1 MALGPIQTRSYM
13 SNSQCKACRYEDE
26 NGVKID
32 DSMSGSA
39 WARELGI
46 DESSIRRHKAHAP
59 VVAQASG
66 FVDSEGADAL
76 AASIDVPDEF
86 VTSRG
91 MSLRDPITGSWQK
104 INWQPNKKALHDS
117 LRYNDLKESLDG
129 WTFTSKAVPSRGGGY
144 SLMFAMSDLQIG
156 KASQRLGGTPETLA
170 RIRRSISTIVDRFAV
185 THAAD
190 LPDEIII
197 WDGGDSVENH
207 FNTGE
212 QMATNDL
219 ALPEQIRVA
228 RRIFLE
234 AIKAFAPYANKIVF
248 ISVPSNHGQSRVGFK
263 TPGGTV
269 DADFGLEI
277 SYQLEDA
284 VRENVSLNHVHF
296 VRPEALHETA
306 EYVASGTKIAMHHGH
321 QSSKQSSHKRWWA
334 DQSHGR
340 MPGWDADILFT
351 AHYHNL
357 GLTQSGNGRWIIETS
372 SSDAGSDW
380 FTNKSGERSVQGV
393 TVCKLRDGMWSE
405 LEIV

>member
-1 MALGPIQTRSYM
+1 MKNA
-13 SNSQCKACRYEDE
+13 QCKACRIEEEQDIR
-26 NGVKID
+26 VD
-32 DSMSGSA
+32 DSMSNVA
-39 WARELGI
+39 WGRELGI
-46 DESSIRRHKAHAP
+46 GESSVRRHKAHSP
-59 VVAQASG
+59 TLAQSSG
-66 FVDSEGADAL
+66 FVDEDGRDAL

-91 MSLRDPITGSWQK
+91 MSLRDPKTGSWQK

-117 LRYNDLKESLDG
+117 LRYNDLKEALDG
-129 WTFTSKAVPSRGGGY
+129 WTFDAHAVPGRGGGY

-156 KASQRLGGTPETLA
+156 KANQRLGGTPETLA
-170 RIRRSISTIVDRFAV
+170 RIRRSISTIVGRLANM
-185 THAAD
+185 HAAD

-212 QMATNDL
+212 QAFTNDL
-219 ALPEQIRVA
+219 PLPEQIRVA

-284 VRENVSLNHVHF
+284 VRENVSLNHVSF
-296 VRPEALHETA
+296 VRPDPLYETA
-306 EYVASGTKIAMHHGH
+306 EYVASGTKIALHHGH
-321 QSSKQSSHKRWWA
+321 RSSSQKTHSRWWA

-340 MPGWDADILFT
+340 MPGWDADILFV

-380 FTNKSGERSVQGV
+380 FTNKSGERAIQAV
-393 TVCKLRDGMWSE
+393 TVVE
-405 LEIV
+405 LTNGRWRNLDIV

>member
-1 MALGPIQTRSYM
+1 M
-13 SNSQCKACRYEDE
+13 SNSQCKACRHEDST
-26 NGVKID
+26 GTRID
-32 DSMSGSA
+32 DSMSNTA

-46 DESSIRRHKAHAP
+46 GESSIRRHKAHSP

-66 FVDSEGADAL
+66 FVDEDGVDAL

-86 VTSRG
+86 ITSRG
-91 MSLRDPITGSWQK
+91 MSLRDPISGSWQK

-117 LRYNDLKESLDG
+117 LRYNDLKEALDG
-129 WTFTSKAVPSRGGGY
+129 WTFDAHATPGRGGGY
-144 SLMFAMSDLQIG
+144 TFLFAMSDLQIG

-170 RIRRSISTIVDRFAV
+170 RIRHSISTSVDRLSRM
-185 THAAD
+185 HAAD

-212 QMATNDL
+212 QAFTNDL
-219 ALPEQIRVA
+219 PLPEQIRVA

-234 AIKAFAPYANKIVF
+234 AIKAFAPYANKVTF

-263 TPGGTV
+263 TPGGNV

-284 VRENVSLNHVHF
+284 VRENVSLNHVSF
-296 VRPEALHETA
+296 VRPEAMYETVDY
-306 EYVASGTKIAMHHGH
+306 ETSGTKIALHHGH
-321 QSSKQSSHKRWWA
+321 RSSSQKTHSRWWA

-340 MPGWDADILFT
+340 MPGWDADILFV

-380 FTNKSGERSVQGV
+380 FTNKSGERAKQGV
-393 TVCKLRDGMWSE
+393 TVVELRDGSWRN
-405 LEIV
+405 LDIV

>member
-1 MALGPIQTRSYM
+1 M
-13 SNSQCKACRYEDE
+13 SNSQCKACRHEDST
-26 NGVKID
+26 GTKID
-32 DSMSGSA
+32 DSMSNTA

-46 DESSIRRHKAHAP
+46 GESSIRRHKAHSP

-66 FVDSEGADAL
+66 FVDEDGVDAL

-86 VTSRG
+86 ITSRG
-91 MSLRDPITGSWQK
+91 MSLRDPISGSWQK

-117 LRYNDLKESLDG
+117 LRYNDLKEALDG
-129 WTFTSKAVPSRGGGY
+129 WEFEAHAIPGRSGGY

-170 RIRRSISTIVDRFAV
+170 RIRRSISTTVDRLAHM
-185 THAAD
+185 HASD
-190 LPDEIII
+190 LPDEILI

-212 QMATNDL
+212 QAFTNDL
-219 ALPEQIRVA
+219 PLPEQIRVA
-228 RRIFLE
+228 RRVFLE
-234 AIKAFAPYANKIVF
+234 AIKAFAPYSNRIVF

-263 TPGGTV
+263 TPGGNV

-284 VRENVSLNHVHF
+284 VRENAGLRHVVF
-296 VRPEALHETA
+296 VRPEAMYETA
-306 EYVASGTKIAMHHGH
+306 EYVASGTKLALHHGH
-321 QSSKQSSHKRWWA
+321 RSSSQKTHGRWWA

-340 MPGWDADILFT
+340 MPGWDADILFV

-357 GLTQSGNGRWIIETS
+357 GLTTSGNGRWIIETS

-380 FTNKSGERSVQGV
+380 FTNKSGERAQQGI
-393 TVCKLRDGMWSE
+393 TVVKLRDGMWSE

>member
-1 MALGPIQTRSYM
+1 MKNA
-13 SNSQCKACRYEDE
+13 QCKACRIEDE
-26 NGVKID
+26 KGIRVD
-32 DSMSGSA
+32 DSMTNVA
-39 WARELGI
+39 WGRELGVG
-46 DESSIRRHKAHAP
+46 ESSIRRHKAHSP
-59 VVAQASG
+59 TIAQSSG
-66 FVDSEGADAL
+66 FVDEDGVDAL
-76 AASIDVPDEF
+76 AASLDVPDEF

-117 LRYNDLKESLDG
+117 LRYDDLKEALDG
-129 WTFTSKAVPSRGGGY
+129 WDFTWHATPGLNGGY
-144 SLMFAMSDLQIG
+144 SLVFAMSDLQIG
-156 KASQRLGGTPETLA
+156 KANQRMGGTPETLA
-170 RIRRSISTIVDRFAV
+170 RIRRSISTIVDRLAHM
-185 THAAD
+185 HAAD
-190 LPDEIII
+190 LPEEIII

-212 QMATNDL
+212 QAFTNDL
-219 ALPEQIRVA
+219 PLPEQIRVA

-234 AIKAFAPYANKIVF
+234 AIKAFAPYAGRITF

-284 VRENVSLNHVHF
+284 IRENASMGHVRF
-296 VRPEALHETA
+296 VRPDPLYETA
-306 EYVASGTKIAMHHGH
+306 THVASGTKIALHHGH
-321 QSSKQSSHKRWWA
+321 RSSSQKTHSRWWA

-380 FTNKSGERSVQGV
+380 FTNKSGERAIQGI
-393 TVCKLRDGMWSE
+393 TVVELIDGGWRNLE
-405 LEIV
+405 LV

>member
-1 MALGPIQTRSYM
+1 M
-13 SNSQCKACRYEDE
+13 SNSQCKACRFEDE
-26 NGVKID
+26 KGTKVD
-32 DSMSGSA
+32 DSMTNVA

-46 DESSIRRHKAHAP
+46 GEASIRRHKAHVP
-59 VVAQASG
+59 TVAQASG
-66 FVDSEGADAL
+66 FVDEDGRDAL

-117 LRYNDLKESLDG
+117 LRYNDLKEALDG
-129 WTFTSKAVPSRGGGY
+129 WTFQAIENHGRDGGY

-156 KASQRLGGTPETLA
+156 KANQRLGGTPETLA
-170 RIRRSISTIVDRFAV
+170 RIRHSISTIVDRLD
-185 THAAD
+185 H
-190 LPDEIII
+190 LPPSELPTEILI

-212 QMATNDL
+212 QIATNDL
-219 ALPEQIRVA
+219 PLPEQIRVA
-228 RRIFLE
+228 RRVFLE
-234 AIKAFAPYANKIVF
+234 AIKAFAPFARVVF

-284 VRENVSLNHVHF
+284 VNENPFLAPRVRF
-296 VRPEALHETA
+296 VRPESLFETA
-306 EYVASGTKIAMHHGH
+306 EYVASGTKIALHHGH
-321 QSSKQSSHKRWWA
+321 RSSSQKTHARWWA

-357 GLTQSGNGRWIIETS
+357 GLTSSGNGRWIIETS

-380 FTNKSGERSVQGV
+380 FTNKSGERSIQGI
-393 TVCKLRDGMWSE
+393 TVVELQDGKWRN

>member
-1 MALGPIQTRSYM
+1 M
-13 SNSQCKACRYEDE
+13 SNSQCKACRFEDE
-26 NGVKID
+26 KGTKVD
-32 DSMSGSA
+32 DSMTNVA
-39 WARELGI
+39 WAREIGVG
-46 DESSIRRHKAHAP
+46 EASIRRHKAHTP
-59 VVAQASG
+59 IVAQASG
-66 FVDSEGADAL
+66 FVDQDGKDAL

-91 MSLRDPITGSWQK
+91 MSLRDPFSGSWQK
-104 INWQPNKKALHDS
+104 ITWQPNKKALHDS
-117 LRYNDLKESLDG
+117 LRYNDLKEALDG
-129 WTFTSKAVPSRGGGY
+129 WTFDARAVPGRGGGY

-156 KASQRLGGTPETLA
+156 KANQRLGGTPETLA
-170 RIRRSISTIVDRFAV
+170 RIRRSISTIVGRLANM
-185 THAAD
+185 HAAD

-212 QMATNDL
+212 QAFTNDL
-219 ALPEQIRVA
+219 PLPEQIRVA

-284 VRENVSLNHVHF
+284 VRENVSLNHVVF
-296 VRPEALHETA
+296 VRPEALYETA
-306 EYVASGTKIAMHHGH
+306 EYTASGTKIALHHGH
-321 QSSKQSSHKRWWA
+321 RSSSQKTHSRWWA

-340 MPGWDADILFT
+340 MPGWDADILFV

-380 FTNKSGERSVQGV
+380 FTNKSGERARQGI
-393 TVCKLRDGMWSE
+393 TVVE
-405 LEIV
+405 LTGGGWRNIGIV

>member
-1 MALGPIQTRSYM
+1 MI
-13 SNSQCKACRYEDE
+13 NSQCKACRHEE
-26 NGVKID
+26 SAGVKVD
-32 DSMSGSA
+32 DTMSNAA
-39 WARELGI
+39 WGRELGI
-46 DESSIRRHKAHAP
+46 GEASIRRHKAHVP

-66 FVDSEGADAL
+66 FVDENGTDAL

-86 VTSRG
+86 ITSRG

-117 LRYNDLKESLDG
+117 LRYNDLKEALDG
-129 WTFTSKAVPSRGGGY
+129 WSFDAHAIPGRSGGH

-156 KASQRLGGTPETLA
+156 KANQRLGGTPQTLA
-170 RIRRSISTIVDRFAV
+170 RIRHSISTIVDRLSHM
-185 THAAD
+185 HAAD
-190 LPDEIII
+190 LPEEILI

-212 QMATNDL
+212 QAFTNDL
-219 ALPEQIRVA
+219 PLPEQIRVA
-228 RRIFLE
+228 RRVFLE

-284 VRENVSLNHVHF
+284 VRENVSLRHVSF
-296 VRPEALHETA
+296 VRPEPLYETA
-306 EYVASGTKIAMHHGH
+306 EYVASGTKLALHHGH
-321 QSSKQSSHKRWWA
+321 RSSSQKTHSRWWA

-380 FTNKSGERSVQGV
+380 FTNKSGERALQGI
-393 TVCKLRDGMWSE
+393 TVVELIDGKWRN